1 MEAAEGF
8 DTVMLKH
15 VKSLRPEH
23 KSRILELAMQPLTL
37 QQQARCYLRR
47 HLKPQLHLKVPLLEI
62 PVMLQSYLLFEIS

>member
-1 MEAAEGF
+1 MAAAEGF

-15 VKSLRPEH
+15 LKSVSPEC
-23 KSRILELAMQPLTL
+23 KRLILELAMQPLTL
-37 QQQARCYLRR
+37 QQQARLYLRR